1 MATPSGIPAP
11 ITPASITPVPFEP
24 SPGDRKRTAESSVT
38 LTATDSAARPAID
51 SAGRSIVQNQ
61 RAQAIHN
68 SVSKVVLEG
77 KEGLKNLN
85 EPSNTFMAV
94 LVASY
99 FLGIGI
105 ILGPIVL
112 NIYRDNQQA
121 KADLESLKGFTA
133 EASDF
138 IHERV
143 DGEIA
148 DKVHLNIGEQPSFL
162 RKFKERSDI
171 NKKIG
176 EHKTELQGLKTKQN
190 EAERK
195 LKAFEDLPPPATP
208 PAPSSISLVSLDRE
222 KEKAD
227 LEEDIKKRNRE
238 MQQLEVNINGHETA
252 ISGIEKDLLSFITG
266 PGITKLKTPNPT
278 PATTPTPT
286 PVPAPTPTPAPIPT
300 PTPGP
305 SPTPAP
311 PTPAP
316 APTPTPHDDGSG
328 LGLPRDNPNPRA
340 P

>member
-1 MATPSGIPAP
+1 MAATPVSFSEGESKRLGEFSGIGIPEGE
-11 ITPASITPVPFEP
+11 TKRRFESDSSI
-24 SPGDRKRTAESSVT
+24 T
-38 LTATDSAARPAID
+38 LTASPAID
-51 SAGRSIVQNQ
+51 SAGRSIEQNQ

-85 EPSNTFMAV
+85 EPSGKFMAV

-121 KADLESLKGFTA
+121 KADLENLKGFAA

-171 NKKIG
+171 NKDISKDKTKLQ
-176 EHKTELQGLKTKQN
+176 ELKTEQN

-208 PAPSSISLVSLDRE
+208 PAPSSIRLVSLDRE

-227 LEEDIKKRNRE
+227 LEEGIKNRNIK
-238 MQQLEVNINGHETA
+238 MQQLEVNINGHEAA
-252 ISGIEKDLLSFITG
+252 ISGIEEDLLSFITG

-278 PATTPTPT
+278 PA
-286 PVPAPTPTPAPIPT
+286 
-300 PTPGP
+300 
-305 SPTPAP
+305 

-316 APTPTPHDDGSG
+316 APTPGPGPTPTPTPIPVPTPTPAPAPIPTPAPTPAPVLPLPIQGPDSGAG
-328 LGLPRDNPNPRA
+328 LGF
-340 P
+340 